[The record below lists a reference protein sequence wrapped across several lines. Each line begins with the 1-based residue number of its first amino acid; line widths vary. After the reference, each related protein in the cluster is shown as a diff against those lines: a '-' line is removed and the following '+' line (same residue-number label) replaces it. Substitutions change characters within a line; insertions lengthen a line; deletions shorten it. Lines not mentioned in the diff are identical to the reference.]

1 MASPK
6 KRQFPSLKMA
16 SIFET
21 AVCQSIHTMIKS
33 IDKMSTILNDFHVI
47 WFLCNAQTEVFFILA
62 HGINRA
68 VHPHWNPKTQHPL
81 PSLHPSPLKK
91 RRTEKQCTNNCL
103 CILCVCIIYI
113 YHINMW
119 LIFLLVCL
127 FKMCVFFVV
136 LIFHF
141 YFCSINKFA
150 GNINIFI

>member
-1 MASPK
+1 MASPE

-91 RRTEKQCTNNCL
+91 RRTEKQQQSTNNCL

-113 YHINMW
+113 YISYKYVAYFFC
-119 LIFLLVCL
+119 LSVCL
-127 FKMCVFFVV
+127 KCVYFLSYWFF
-136 LIFHF
+136 I
-141 YFCSINKFA
+141 SISVR
-150 GNINIFI
+150 